1 MEFTPSEEQAA
12 VADLAATLFATATPA
27 ELASTGFDQPLWER
41 LGEGG
46 LLGIAVPE
54 DAGGG
59 GLGLE
64 ASSAVA
70 QECGRAAGRVPVVAV
85 LAALPVLAAAGR
97 AQDAELLAA
106 GVAGRAIV
114 VPALAEA
121 GVGNSRQPTVTAV
134 RAGETWELRGT
145 RQAVAWAREASH
157 LLLSATAEDGAILLV
172 LLPSS
177 TPGMTLLDEEVS
189 SREPHATVVLD
200 GVVIGDGDVLAG
212 GSGGAAALEDAL
224 TRSVLLHC
232 AHAVGV
238 AETALRMVAAHV
250 SEREQFGRPLATFQ
264 SVTVQ
269 VADCW
274 IDVEAMRLTMQQAL
288 WRFDHGLPVTEQ
300 TAVAAFWGADG
311 VHRVVE
317 TAVHL
322 HGGLGVDV
330 SYPLHRW
337 YLAGKVDE
345 LSLGGAARQ
354 LERLGELL
362 AAR

>member
-1 MEFTPSEEQAA
+1 MDFTPDDEHVA
-12 VADLAATLFATATPA
+12 VADLATTLFATATPA
-27 ELASTGFDQPLWER
+27 EHASAGVDEALWRR
-41 LGEGG
+41 LGEAG
-46 LLGIAVPE
+46 LLGLAVPE

-59 GLGLE
+59 GLDL
-64 ASSAVA
+64 AAAAVVA
-70 QECGRAAGRVPVVAV
+70 QECGRVAGRVPVVAV
-85 LAALPVLAAAGR
+85 LAALATVAAARR
-97 AQDAELLAA
+97 AQDAALLATGA
-106 GVAGRAIV
+106 TGGAVV

-121 GVGNSRQPTVTAV
+121 GVGDSWHPTVTAS
-134 RAGETWELRGT
+134 RTDDGWLLRGT
-145 RQAVAWAREASH
+145 RVAVAWARQASH
-157 LLLSATAEDGAILLV
+157 LVLSATADDGTLLLV
-172 LLPSS
+172 LLP
-177 TPGMTLLDEEVS
+177 TATAGVALADEVVS
-189 SREPHATVVLD
+189 SEEPHATVTLD
-200 GVVIGDGDVLAG
+200 DVRLGDGDVLAAG
-212 GSGGAAALEDAL
+212 ADGAAAVEAAL
-224 TRSVLLHC
+224 TRSTLLQC

-238 AETALRMVAAHV
+238 AETALRLAAAHV

-264 SVTVQ
+264 AITVQ

-288 WRFDHGLPVTEQ
+288 WRFDQQLPSAQE
-300 TAVAAFWGADG
+300 TAVAAFWAADG

-345 LSLGGAARQ
+345 LGLGGAARQ
-354 LERLGELL
+354 LERLGGLL